1 VSRQFRWFEKESAS
15 ALVAEVVTVDTT
27 VCAIIVVAT
36 FDMKLGQQTR

>member
-1 VSRQFRWFEKESAS
+1 MSQQFWRFEKESAS
-15 ALVAEVVTVDTT
+15 ASVAEVGIVDTT